1 MILLFQRHC
10 TYVLDLSIEQGSSP
24 HAEHTVSALYLKHIH
39 CSAALAETLFWI
51 VQKGLFL
58 IQTVSQSNKSS
69 PTIISHT
76 VYPNWIGNLTLFK
89 TRYSAGKIV
98 LVIG

>member
-10 TYVLDLSIEQGSSP
+10 THVLDLLIEQGSSP

-58 IQTVSQSNKSS
+58 IQTLSQSNRSS
-69 PTIISHT
+69 TTIISHIPKLDWEP
-76 VYPNWIGNLTLFK
+76 YLI
-89 TRYSAGKIV
+89 
-98 LVIG
+98 